1 MFQEDADADARHFL
15 FLLQRLLTQSPV
27 SGELILTRWKSALGI
42 QRWCCV
48 IGYPLPKVFFDPY
61 LALGYSDGDQSRK
74 RTAFRRIVVIETLGV
89 MS

>member
-1 MFQEDADADARHFL
+1 M
-15 FLLQRLLTQSPV
+15 
-27 SGELILTRWKSALGI
+27 
-42 QRWCCV
+42 
-48 IGYPLPKVFFDPY
+48 IGYPLLKVVPKRDFLFDPY